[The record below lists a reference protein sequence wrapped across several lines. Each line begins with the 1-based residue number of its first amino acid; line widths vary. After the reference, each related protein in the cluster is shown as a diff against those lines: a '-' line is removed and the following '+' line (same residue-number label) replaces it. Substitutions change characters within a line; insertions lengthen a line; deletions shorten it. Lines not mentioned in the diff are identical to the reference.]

1 MSNTIR
7 YLTGP
12 NTDHV
17 TLSGPFIMRVWGGTS
32 SIKTGRVQTLLQ
44 TFSVAVLAAVSIK
57 FNVLDKRSC

>member
-17 TLSGPFIMRVWGGTS
+17 TLSGPFIMRVCGGN
-32 SIKTGRVQTLLQ
+32 
-44 TFSVAVLAAVSIK
+44 K
-57 FNVLDKRSC
+57 FNKNRTGESDESKRSFKLSALLFSQLFQ